1 MWRLT
6 KQRQRA
12 AVEITAGLWKDV
24 GMGYGKR
31 TGLMG
36 GEGPNHSTFLG
47 WLTSERMRAEGDDD
61 SFLSLCV
68 GQATAETRP
77 E

>member
-1 MWRLT
+1 
-6 KQRQRA
+6 
-12 AVEITAGLWKDV
+12 
-24 GMGYGKR
+24 
-31 TGLMG
+31 MG

-47 WLTSERMRAEGDDD
+47 WLTSERMRAEGDDA